1 MSQPT
6 TGGRASKAAP
16 STASNGSDQ
25 TTAGPSQSS
34 STQGGGTSSASSAG
48 VVTTQAEKDAQERVE
63 SARTDPAVANAGP
76 SGGAVAAAPIVN
88 EINSGPTA
96 EEAATEAASE
106 GHATG
111 DRPMVTRA
119 EGQEAGTA
127 GFTAPGDAPFDTTD
141 PRERLTTIP
150 ASGDIVERAAKAG
163 LGSFVSA
170 VKTGEV
176 GVVETEDTGRTERY
190 EVLIDQAGTTAT
202 MERNMDTGVSRRV
215 GEDRAETAS
224 MGEDKT

>member
-16 STASNGSDQ
+16 STAPS
-25 TTAGPSQSS
+25 TTETSSAQPAQSS
-34 STQGGGTSSASSAG
+34 STQSNGASSAG

-63 SARTDPAVANAGP
+63 ASRTDPAVANAGP

-88 EINSGPTA
+88 EINSGPSA